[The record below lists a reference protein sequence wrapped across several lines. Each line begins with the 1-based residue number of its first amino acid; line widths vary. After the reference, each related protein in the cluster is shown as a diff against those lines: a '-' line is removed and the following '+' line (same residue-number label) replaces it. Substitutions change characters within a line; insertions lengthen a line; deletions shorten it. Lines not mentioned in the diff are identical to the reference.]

1 MLKKSEILKKI
12 KSDAKSYPVN
22 KSSADIILF
31 CNNHKY
37 NIKRYKEHGHSFDC
51 TKYWK
56 TLNFIVKD
64 KDNLSSV
71 KATKRDTWIQHEY
84 KSQYTHEQ
92 QYIIEWIY
100 KPASNTKADYKIMR
114 TSLSRTPTQNI
125 TAIIIFNV
133 IAKMSMHSRN

>member
-12 KSDAKSYPVN
+12 KLTSKDSFVN
-22 KSSADIILF
+22 NSITDIMLF

-37 NIKRYKEHGHSFDC
+37 NIKRYKEHGHSYDY

-64 KDNLSSV
+64 KNDLSSV
-71 KATKRDTWIQHEY
+71 KATKRDTWIQNEY

-92 QYIIEWIY
+92 QYVIEWS
-100 KPASNTKADYKIMR
+100 SNTKTNYKIV
-114 TSLSRTPTQNI
+114 RTPTSHTTPQDI
-125 TAIIIFNV
+125 TATIIFDA
-133 IAKMSMHSRN
+133 IAKMSTHSRN